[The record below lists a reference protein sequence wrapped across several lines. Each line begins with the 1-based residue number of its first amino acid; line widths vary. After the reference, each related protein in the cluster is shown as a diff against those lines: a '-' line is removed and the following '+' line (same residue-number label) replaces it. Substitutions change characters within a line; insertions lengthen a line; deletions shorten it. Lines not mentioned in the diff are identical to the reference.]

1 MRRFSILAVVF
12 LSFFFPVFA
21 QSGELLW
28 SKPTEWGEVRVR
40 QQGRT
45 RILTFFDAD
54 GETEESRMLLDHPE
68 QPQLE
73 YLRQMRAV
81 ARALGMANE
90 EPKSYLVVGLGGGS
104 LSKALLHD
112 HPKAMVTSIELEPVV
127 VEAARKF
134 FLHKDSER
142 SRTVID
148 DARHFLETSAERY
161 DLIFLDAFDG
171 VEVPAPLRTVEFA
184 QLLDGHLKAGG
195 AVVANVH
202 FVPVQPSLR
211 YQKSLHEVFPH
222 RYLTSGLAQGV
233 GLFSHHPFALASS
246 TSGVS
251 PSPLPSLQ
259 PPSLE
264 GVRPYRD
271 NER

>member
-1 MRRFSILAVVF
+1 MRRFSILAVVY
-12 LSFFFPVFA
+12 LSLFFPVAA
-21 QSGELLW
+21 QNGELLW
-28 SKPTEWGEVRVR
+28 SKATEWGEVRVR
-40 QQGRT
+40 QQDRT
-45 RILTFFDAD
+45 RIMSFYDAD

-81 ARALGMANE
+81 AQLPPWSGPQPR
-90 EPKSYLVVGLGGGS
+90 SFLVVGLGGGS

-112 HPKAMVTSIELEPVV
+112 HPAATVTSIELEPVV

-134 FLHKDSER
+134 FLHKDSHR
-142 SRTVID
+142 CLTVID
-148 DARHFLETSAERY
+148 DARHFLETTEQKY
-161 DLIFLDAFDG
+161 DLIFLDAFAG

-184 QLLDGHLKAGG
+184 RLLDAHLVPGG

-211 YQKSLHEVFPH
+211 YQKSLNEVFPY
-222 RYLTSGLAQGV
+222 RSLTQGLAQGV
-233 GLFSHHPFALASS
+233 GLFSHQPLPLPT
-246 TSGVS
+246 TSADGS
-251 PSPLPSLQ
+251 PSPLAPLQ

-264 GVRPYRD
+264 GVKPYQD
-271 NER
+271 GSH